1 VTIEKSEPER
11 IILTMKYK
19 RNTRRV
25 GFTLME
31 ILLVIA
37 ILVVLASVG
46 VAVYSGIKA
55 KADNDAT
62 SLMVDELCGAI
73 DLYQTHMN
81 EYPESGEEGL
91 TAMMEKPDDE
101 KLAAKWGGPY
111 IKKVPVDPWGEPLQ
125 YEKLDEEDGT
135 NPYRVFSTGKD
146 KEEGT
151 DDDISNIENEDD

>member
-1 VTIEKSEPER
+1 MKS
-11 IILTMKYK
+11 K

-46 VAVYSGIKA
+46 VAVYTGIKA
-55 KADNDAT
+55 RADEDAT
-62 SLMVDELCGAI
+62 KLMVNELCDAI
-73 DLYQTHMN
+73 NSYQMHMN

-91 TAMMEKPDDE
+91 ESLINKPDDE
-101 KLAAKWGGPY
+101 DLAKKWGGPY

-125 YEKLDEEDGT
+125 YEKLDEDDN

-151 DDDISNIENEDD
+151 DDDISSIEKEDD